1 MYMNLQHHFMS
12 SSLFSLFTSSFS
24 SPSSASSSR
33 YYFHSNLWINHE
45 ISKIWNSSRKTNLET
60 YLDWSSFLFFFSS
73 FLRQRPEYSIV
84 SLMMIARGV
93 LAASIKNHL
102 IRDSNRKITDENWTP
117 EKNVIEK
124 IKVEIFLFFSSFFS
138 WNKENIL
145 WFYG

>member
-1 MYMNLQHHFMS
+1 
-12 SSLFSLFTSSFS
+12 
-24 SPSSASSSR
+24 
-33 YYFHSNLWINHE
+33 
-45 ISKIWNSSRKTNLET
+45 
-60 YLDWSSFLFFFSS
+60 
-73 FLRQRPEYSIV
+73 
-84 SLMMIARGV
+84 MMIARGV